1 MLQEKNHGIICIPDS
16 GYYYSKTS
24 GTDEK
29 CILANAKTGSALHD
43 SPDARILCDRRH
55 HCRAVCA
62 FHYQQNTGI
71 KTDRR
76 NLYLGIPL
84 LVQLFIMYWGICNP
98 LGINKWVACISALS
112 LNVGAY
118 SAETIRAAILSI
130 NKGQW
135 EAGYSLGMSYQQT
148 FRRIIIPQAATV
160 SIPPLFNT
168 FIGLVKDTSLAS
180 TIMIGEMF
188 RKAQEAAASS
198 LEYLWIYIEVALI
211 YLLFCTLLTGLQK
224 WIEKKLRVGK

>member
-1 MLQEKNHGIICIPDS
+1 MGSYAYLTAGIITARQAELMKNAFWPMLRQGLLYTIPLTLVS
-16 GYYYSKTS
+16 FAIGVIIAVLCALFIINKIPVLKQIAGIYIWVFR
-24 GTDEK
+24 GT
-29 CILANAKTGSALHD
+29 
-43 SPDARILCDRRH
+43 
-55 HCRAVCA
+55 
-62 FHYQQNTGI
+62 
-71 KTDRR
+71 
-76 NLYLGIPL
+76 PL
-84 LVQLFIMYWGICNP
+84 LVQLF
-98 LGINKWVACISALS
+98 KWVACISALS

>member
-1 MLQEKNHGIICIPDS
+1 MGSYAYLTAGIITARQAKLMKNAFWPMLRQGLLYTIPLTLVS
-16 GYYYSKTS
+16 FAIGVIIAVLCALFIINKIPVLKQIAGIYIWVFR
-24 GTDEK
+24 GT
-29 CILANAKTGSALHD
+29 
-43 SPDARILCDRRH
+43 
-55 HCRAVCA
+55 
-62 FHYQQNTGI
+62 
-71 KTDRR
+71 
-76 NLYLGIPL
+76 PL

-198 LEYLWIYIEVALI
+198 LE
-211 YLLFCTLLTGLQK
+211 
-224 WIEKKLRVGK
+224 

>member
-1 MLQEKNHGIICIPDS
+1 
-16 GYYYSKTS
+16 
-24 GTDEK
+24 
-29 CILANAKTGSALHD
+29 
-43 SPDARILCDRRH
+43 
-55 HCRAVCA
+55 
-62 FHYQQNTGI
+62 
-71 KTDRR
+71 
-76 NLYLGIPL
+76 
-84 LVQLFIMYWGICNP
+84 MYWGICNP

-188 RKAQEAAASS
+188 RKSTGS
-198 LEYLWIYIEVALI
+198 RSKLTRIPLDLYRS
-211 YLLFCTLLTGLQK
+211 CTHLPSFLYAVDRTA
-224 WIEKKLRVGK
+224 EMD